1 MAAFPVCVVSLR
13 CSHDRPGGTRTHFDH
28 RWAPGGTIEAV
39 GDIGRCPL
47 TTTLGVLGGKWKLI
61 IIYWLAHG
69 VHRFSDLQRRQP
81 TITHK
86 VLTESLRQLEEDG
99 LVTRKVYAE
108 VPPRVEYRLTGYGQ
122 TALPLVEHVR
132 RWGSLHLQRRPV

>member
-1 MAAFPVCVVSLR
+1 MTGLEAQERTLTIDGFPGETT
-13 CSHDRPGGTRTHFDH
+13 D
-28 RWAPGGTIEAV
+28 AV
-39 GDIGRCPL
+39 GEIERCPL
-47 TTTLGVLGGKWKLI
+47 TTALHVLGGKWKLI

-99 LVTRKVYAE
+99 VVTRKVYAE
-108 VPPRVEYRLTGYGQ
+108 VPPRVEYRLTDYGQ
-122 TALPLVEHVR
+122 TAMPLVDQVR
-132 RWGSLHLQRRPV
+132 RWGNLHLQRHPV